1 MSIAL
6 PPFNSTPL
14 GSFLHP
20 RRVKKGDD
28 NYADWNVTGMA
39 AYDVGSYVISD
50 EDYDKFLTLFTNH
63 VFTRNYPCSL
73 LERHYAA
80 VGPLLV
86 DLDFRYES
94 GGHLR
99 RRFTTDHVRR
109 FIAQYV
115 AAMIYFSRVEALPA
129 DLDFY
134 VTSKPLPENEGGK
147 HKDGIHIECPTLS
160 TVFKYQYAI
169 RGFLLQK
176 EAIRTTFGS
185 TGLINGDEKVYDV
198 AVIQK
203 NNWFLYGSS
212 KQNKA
217 QYGLTAVYRVPIAA
231 VAEFLDGGD
240 PAEYE
245 DLVDIVEEA
254 MERVTAAED
263 NATLVRKLSIRR
275 EKVAATPAIREIR
288 AGEWEELMIAWGAG
302 KDRAAAPP
310 ARNTLAWG
318 HEDAEDDA
326 PLGGAGATGG
336 AGAGVDTSD
345 ALTVISDDGGVNAPT
360 TPGDVVLAHRLC
372 RECLNA
378 ERRAG
383 DYHDWV
389 NLAICLKNISNTEE
403 SFRVWVDVT
412 RRVDP
417 SHKKARK
424 TEAELRAK
432 WGLIRIDDGKKQKLG
447 MGSLQHWAEEDNP
460 EKHRSIL
467 SESLTEWI
475 ILKAKETHVN
485 IATFVCRIYK
495 HEFRCCLGQKKGTF
509 EWYQFGL
516 GAHSWKHLRTPTEL
530 RSRLSGRVKDE
541 YAEAWRLMGKREPT
555 EESEKRR
562 KVLRTIE
569 TKLENSGYKDSV
581 LKECQEKFYDD
592 DLIGK
597 LNADAYLVG
606 VANGVLDLNYF
617 EKESDTRA
625 HVHFRD
631 GRPDDFVSFQMGR
644 SDPDY
649 PAIPYIPYDPST
661 PEQREIAEFFEK
673 IYPDAVLR
681 EYVLTLLASCLL
693 GANRE
698 QKFYVM
704 QGSGGNGKSMIELL
718 MELAFGDY
726 GTMLST
732 TVVTRKRPDSGA
744 ANPDIITVQKRRFI
758 HMGEPDDD
766 EKINTSIMKQ
776 FSGGDRVAARG
787 LFAEQEKFSIM
798 GKIFMSCN
806 ELPPV
811 SKMDGGTWR
820 RLRVIPHVSMF
831 KDPGDPLIDPAKNIY
846 EKDLS
851 LEGKLV
857 RWRVSFLSLLV
868 HYYETR
874 YLAGGLKEPD
884 CVVAASNKYK
894 EENDLFML
902 FFNDNFVKD
911 PSESSTLEAREVR
924 NIFRDWKKSGGRAY
938 EMKEMVVLER
948 MKDMC
953 RSNGKTFWGLKV
965 AEQVR
970 TDLSGATARG
980 GAGAAFEF

>member
-1 MSIAL
+1 MSSN
-6 PPFNSTPL
+6 PFNATPL
-14 GSFLHP
+14 GAFLNT
-20 RRVKKGDD
+20 RRVKKGEHD
-28 NYADWNVTGMA
+28 NYAEWNVTGMGG
-39 AYDVGSYVISD
+39 YDVGSYVISD
-50 EDYDKFLTLFTNH
+50 ADYPRFLDLFTDH
-63 VFTRNYPCSL
+63 VFARNLPSSL
-73 LERHYAA
+73 LERHYPS

-86 DLDFRYES
+86 DLDFRYEG

-99 RRFTTDHVRR
+99 RRFTTDHTRR
-109 FIAQYV
+109 FISQYV
-115 AAMIYFSRVEALPA
+115 AAMVYFSRVEALPK
-129 DLDFY
+129 DLEFY
-134 VTSKPLPENEGGK
+134 VMDKPLPETNAGE
-147 HKDGIHIECPTLS
+147 HKDGIHIECPTLW
-160 TVFKYQYAI
+160 TVPKYQYAI
-169 RGFLLQK
+169 RGFLVQK
-176 EAIRTTFGS
+176 EAIRSTFGS
-185 TGLINGDEKVYDV
+185 TGLSNRDEKVYDV

-212 KQNKA
+212 KPNKA
-217 QYGLTAVYRVPIAA
+217 QYSVRAVYRLPIAS
-231 VAEFLDGGD
+231 VVEFLDGGD

-245 DLVDIVEEA
+245 DLVDLVEENL
-254 MERVTAAED
+254 ERMPLTED
-263 NATLVRKLSIRR
+263 AATLVRKLSIRR
-275 EKVAATPAIREIR
+275 EKSANAPAIRGIR

-302 KDRAAAPP
+302 KDHAIAPP
-310 ARNTLAWG
+310 PRGTNTLAWG
-318 HEDAEDDA
+318 HEDDGFEVGGGGGGGEAA
-326 PLGGAGATGG
+326 GGAGA
-336 AGAGVDTSD
+336 AED
-345 ALTVISDDGGVNAPT
+345 ALTVVSDDGGVNAPT
-360 TPGDVVLAHRLC
+360 TPADVALAYRLC

-383 DYHDWV
+383 DYHDWI
-389 NLAICLKNISNTEE
+389 NLAICLKNIANNDE

-417 SHKKARK
+417 SHKKASK
-424 TEAELRAK
+424 TEAELRTK
-432 WGLIRIDDGKKQKLG
+432 WNLVRIDDGKKHKLG

-467 SESLTEWI
+467 SEHLTEWI

-495 HEFRCCLGQKKGTF
+495 HEFRCCLGQKKGAF
-509 EWYQFGL
+509 EWYQFGI
-516 GAHSWKHLRTPTEL
+516 GSHSWKHLRTPTEL

-541 YAEAWRLMGKREPT
+541 YAEAWRILGRRDSSAKEET
-555 EESEKRR
+555 EARR

-569 TKLENSGYKDSV
+569 TKLEHSGYKDSV

-606 VANGVLDLNYF
+606 VANGVLDLNYY
-617 EKESDTRA
+617 EKEDDARPR
-625 HVHFRD
+625 VHFRD
-631 GRPDDFVSFQMGR
+631 GRPDDFISFQMGR

-649 PAIPYIPYDPST
+649 GAIPYIPYDPAA
-661 PEQREIAEFFEK
+661 PEQLEIASFFEK
-673 IYPDAVLR
+673 IYPDPVLR
-681 EYVLTLLASCLL
+681 DYVLTLLASCLL

-718 MELAFGDY
+718 MELTFGDY

-776 FSGGDRVAARG
+776 YSGGDRVAARG
-787 LFAEQEKFSIM
+787 LFADQEKFSIM

-806 ELPPV
+806 DLPPV

-820 RLRVIPHVSMF
+820 RLRVIPHVSVF

-846 EKDLS
+846 EKDLA
-851 LEGKLV
+851 LESKLL
-857 RWRVSFLSLLV
+857 RWRTSFLSLLV
-868 HYYETR
+868 HYYDTK
-874 YLAGGLKEPD
+874 YLAHGLKEPE

-894 EENDLFML
+894 EENDVFMH
-902 FFNDNFVKD
+902 FFTDNFVKD
-911 PSESSTLEAREVR
+911 PTEASSMMWTEIR
-924 NIFRDWKKSGGRAY
+924 NIYRDWKTKSKNQYDLKEAVVMSR
-938 EMKEMVVLER
+938 MKE
-948 MKDMC
+948 MC
-953 RSNGKTFWGLKV
+953 RSNGKVFWGLKG
-965 AEQVR
+965 ADQSH
-970 TDLSGATARG
+970 TDLSGANAVVL
-980 GAGAAFEF
+980 E